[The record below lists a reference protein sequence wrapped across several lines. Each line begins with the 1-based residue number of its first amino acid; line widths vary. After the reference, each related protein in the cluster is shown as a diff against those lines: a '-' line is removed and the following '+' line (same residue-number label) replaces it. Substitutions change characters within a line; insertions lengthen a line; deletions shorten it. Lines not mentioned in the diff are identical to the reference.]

1 MNLKVKICKYTVI
14 QTVRRLIKS
23 YINLHKLIF
32 ISKKKTEQEQQLY
45 FNSLLFY
52 NLVA

>member
-14 QTVRRLIKS
+14 QTARRLIKS

-32 ISKKKTEQEQQLY
+32 ISKKKTEQQLY